1 MFERRRPI
9 TFHMGVV
16 ILLTAGVVALLAT
29 RLAPY
34 DPRLPAGDP
43 LSTPNW
49 SHVLGTND
57 LGQDQLSQL
66 IFGARTSLYVAV
78 IVVVIS
84 TVMSWLVGLTAGFF
98 RKSEAVLL
106 GVVDLLLA
114 LPSIP
119 VYLLIIALTG
129 ASRLTLAL
137 MLGFLSWPAYARI
150 VRSLV
155 LQTRSSDY
163 IEAARAIGASESRIV
178 MRHVLP
184 ATLDILPTKLTL
196 TLRYAIF
203 AEATLAF
210 LGLGASGS
218 ISWGTMLSW
227 AFNDPFLFSR
237 SVWPWLVFPPA
248 IAVMLLILAAV
259 WVTGGWNLR
268 VGSGEWGTKSVSSA
282 FTSDPPTRREE
293 TAEYDLEG
301 CSPPSIRTGEGVR
314 G

>member
-1 MFERRRPI
+1 MLVAAC
-9 TFHMGVV
+9 G
-16 ILLTAGVVALLAT
+16 VALLAT
-29 RLAPY
+29 GLAPY
-34 DPRLPAGDP
+34 DPRLPTGDP
-43 LSTPNW
+43 LSSPSW
-49 SHVLGTND
+49 AHWLGTND

-66 IFGARTSLYVAV
+66 IYGARTSLFVAAIV
-78 IVVVIS
+78 IGIS

-106 GVVDLLLA
+106 GIVDLLLA

-119 VYLLIIALTG
+119 LYLLIIALTG

-163 IEAARAIGASESRIV
+163 IEAARASGASEWRIV
-178 MRHVLP
+178 LRHVLP

-237 SVWPWLVFPPA
+237 SVWPWLVFPPS

-259 WVTGGWNLR
+259 WVTAGFEKVDAGVRSSRRSNVRR
-268 VGSGEWGTKSVSSA
+268 VNNFKVAEL
-282 FTSDPPTRREE
+282 PLHPTRLQPARRREANLGE
-293 TAEYDLEG
+293 SADVPN
-301 CSPPSIRTGEGVR
+301 CSSSPTHAGEGAR